1 MGVRR
6 GGGAYSLQLEER
18 AGRRGV
24 GVRLDLKLTGRG
36 RGEGGARVQPAIG
49 GEGGEEGAAAAAAAV
64 EQSVLSACSFKTSHQ
79 RLCVNEYF
87 EHMFRL

>member
-1 MGVRR
+1 M
-6 GGGAYSLQLEER
+6 
-18 AGRRGV
+18 
-24 GVRLDLKLTGRG
+24 RLDLKLTGRG